1 MKFSVTRLF
10 PLALMFV
17 LAALTFYL
25 DRAVRDEEVRP
36 ANRRHDPDYLIANF
50 TSTTYN
56 KAGDPETVLSAAK
69 MIHYPD
75 DDSTELVEP
84 RVVQQKTGDA
94 RVSVSAVRGSLSR
107 DGEEIFLYDDVLLVR
122 QATAERPEARLSTSF
137 LHVVQ
142 DRTLVRTDREV
153 FMREGPRS
161 LSGRGMEYN
170 YGSGQL
176 ELRANVHGEF
186 DPLAGP
192 QLDAPREPQAS
203 PGSGTRKAK

>member
-1 MKFSVTRLF
+1 MKFSVARFF

-17 LAALTFYL
+17 LALLTFYL
-25 DRAVRDEEVRP
+25 DRAVRDEETRP
-36 ANRRHDPDYLIANF
+36 ATRRHDPDYLVANF

-56 KAGDPETVLSAAK
+56 SAGDPETVLSAAK

-75 DDSTELVEP
+75 DDSTELIDP
-84 RVVQQKTGDA
+84 RVVQHKAGDA
-94 RVSVSAVRGSLSR
+94 RMAVSAARGALSR

-122 QATAERPEARLSTSF
+122 EATAERPEARLSTSF

-176 ELRANVHGEF
+176 ELRANVRGTF
-186 DPLAGP
+186 DPQA
-192 QLDAPREPQAS
+192 EPQAS
-203 PGSGTRKAK
+203 PGSGARRTP